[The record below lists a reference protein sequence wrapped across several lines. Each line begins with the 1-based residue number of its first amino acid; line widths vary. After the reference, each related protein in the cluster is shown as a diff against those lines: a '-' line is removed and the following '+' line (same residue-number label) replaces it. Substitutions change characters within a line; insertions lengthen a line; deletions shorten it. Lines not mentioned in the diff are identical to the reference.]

1 MALWYLNEK
10 KKDKNNN
17 TRMFEALRQDNTNCT
32 TLWGDEEYD
41 VIKGSL
47 METNILQKNGQI
59 EQDYNLIMK
68 EVENLEGTFT
78 LREY

>member
-1 MALWYLNEK
+1 
-10 KKDKNNN
+10 
-17 TRMFEALRQDNTNCT
+17 
-32 TLWGDEEYD
+32 
-41 VIKGSL
+41 